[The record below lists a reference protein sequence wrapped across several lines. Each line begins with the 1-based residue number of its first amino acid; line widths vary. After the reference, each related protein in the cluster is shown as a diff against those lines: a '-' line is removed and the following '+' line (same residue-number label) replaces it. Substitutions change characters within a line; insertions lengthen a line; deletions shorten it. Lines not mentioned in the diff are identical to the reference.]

1 MGKKMSAYTRKR
13 MGNPSAGTFN
23 GAEFLNTLQRCRPYT
38 DEPIPGS
45 CIEGTQGAADKA
57 RNRVNVALGTLARGA
72 WAPEDDEQ
80 FDLLAHAVGV
90 TVIRCIEIGGEKDNA
105 ALIQTHKGTKALR
118 SIKERRVR
126 TGKWGATRPEQI
138 AMSESLEVYEAI
150 LQASSPAQ
158 MVHAT
163 DKRAQILEAMQSMQK
178 PTHQEPS
185 L

>member
-1 MGKKMSAYTRKR
+1 MGKKMSAYSRKR
-13 MGNPSAGTFN
+13 LGNPAAKTFN

-45 CIEGTQGAADKA
+45 WIEGTQGAADKS
-57 RNRVNVALGTLARGA
+57 RNRVNAALGALARGA
-72 WAPEDDEQ
+72 WAPEDDEL

-105 ALIQTHKGTKALR
+105 ELIQAHKGTDALR
-118 SIKERRVR
+118 AIKERRVR

-138 AMSESLEVYEAI
+138 ALSASLQLYEVI

-158 MVHAT
+158 MTGAS
-163 DKRAQILEAMQSMQK
+163 DKRMKILEAMQAMK
-178 PTHQEPS
+178 NHQEPS

>member
-1 MGKKMSAYTRKR
+1 MGKKMTPYARKR
-13 MGNPSAGTFN
+13 LGNPNAGTYN

-45 CIEGTQGAADKA
+45 WVEGTQGAADKA
-57 RNRVNVALGTLARGA
+57 RNSVNAALGALARGA
-72 WAPEDDEQ
+72 WDAEDDEQ

-105 ALIQTHKGTKALR
+105 ALIQAHKGTEALR

-158 MVHAT
+158 MSGAT
-163 DKRAQILEAMQSMQK
+163 EKRMRILDAMRAMQ
-178 PTHQEPS
+178 
-185 L
+185 